1 MAAMTVSKP
10 LTVTVSNTDGMP
22 KEGISVYAFNG
33 TTYTNYSKTTDTL
46 GQAVFTLPQGDYR
59 FRADLNGTQFWSGEE
74 NHCTLPA
81 CEADA
86 VTLLG
91 GTGQSQVTIE
101 YMYDA
106 LNRLTDA
113 VYSKKMC
120 YVRW

>member
-1 MAAMTVSKP
+1 MLIGTRKHKAIMAD
-10 LTVTVSNTDGMP
+10 TDGTAQAGLSM
-22 KEGISVYAFNG
+22 YAFDG
-33 TTYTNYSKTTDTL
+33 DTYTGYSGKTDEN
-46 GQAVFTLPQGDYR
+46 GQVVFTLPLGDYR
-59 FRADLNGTQFWSGEE
+59 FRADRNGTQFWSDEE
-74 NHCTLPA
+74 NHCTLPE